1 MKESDLCSHEH
12 YFNNSENKAWK
23 KIQACTIFEYT
34 IYTSFVG
41 LITFHFTHL
50 FTEAQSV
57 LILAPNRDNDN
68 Y

>member
-1 MKESDLCSHEH
+1 MGTTGGTYS
-12 YFNNSENKAWK
+12 AR
-23 KIQACTIFEYT
+23 IFRPVM
-34 IYTSFVG
+34 YTSFVG